1 LDKVISKI
9 PRIKAMRNA
18 HRLFLTNN
26 TKRSGRLFI
35 NPYFLPF
42 NFSEP
47 EIATAA
53 YGIIALG

>member
-1 LDKVISKI
+1 
-9 PRIKAMRNA
+9 MRNA